1 MTIKFTQLA
10 NTTKSKKQ
18 GTSNPYQDVFD
29 AIYQVVLPVFSFY
42 HHNLSYLGGKDIIKK
57 LIDITN
63 SDRQQDVADVFG
75 IPKSTIATWRQR
87 NLTPFEIAVR
97 THLRTGVSL
106 EWLLLDKGDPYP
118 KTPTQKHINKKNE
131 SKTLFD
137 IDGFSI
143 DDGKLVGKGIL
154 AFDKALLNE
163 LGVINVMAIIVLA
176 LKRLAK
182 SLIGALALLLPL
194 MPICVSLSLNRW
206 VKHLFFLGVD

>member
-1 MTIKFTQLA
+1 MNNKQL
-10 NTTKSKKQ
+10 KIDQ
-18 GTSNPYQDVFD
+18 
-29 AIYQVVLPVFSFY
+29 I
-42 HHNLSYLGGKDIIKK
+42 SYLGGKDIIKK

-97 THLRTGVSL
+97 THLSTGVSL

-137 IDGFSI
+137 IDCFSI

-154 AFDKALLNE
+154 AFDKALLDE
-163 LGVINVMAIIVLA
+163 LSVINVMAI
-176 LKRLAK
+176 KDGTTTF
-182 SLIGALALLLPL
+182 LINKESHQA
-194 MPICVSLSLNRW
+194 VSGTYLVDMDGLLSLNEIQRLPGKKLAISFNGSTLT
-206 VKHLFFLGVD
+206 VEEDEVRVVGRVALVMEKR

>member
-1 MTIKFTQLA
+1 MNNKQL
-10 NTTKSKKQ
+10 KIDQ
-18 GTSNPYQDVFD
+18 
-29 AIYQVVLPVFSFY
+29 I
-42 HHNLSYLGGKDIIKK
+42 SYLGGKDIIKK

-137 IDGFSI
+137 IDCFSI

-154 AFDKALLNE
+154 AFDKALLDE
-163 LGVINVMAIIVLA
+163 LGVINVMAI
-176 LKRLAK
+176 KDGTTTF
-182 SLIGALALLLPL
+182 LINKESHQA
-194 MPICVSLSLNRW
+194 VSGTYLVDMDGLLSLNEIQRLPGKKLAISFNGSTLT
-206 VKHLFFLGVD
+206 VEEDEVRVVGRVALVMEKR